1 MIRLKLFLDNIFLRR
16 FSMKQSVFLMGL
28 AIAALCTSGAYAQHS
43 DVEFGYTGGAIE
55 IEFGAEGRMFESD
68 FPTSGASENF
78 SAEPGFGSEPPEFG
92 INPNDLIGYNVL
104 ENLFYWDGTTE
115 LSASTP
121 ASITI
126 EHGLPGVPDNIVS
139 NTGRTSATMNLNVGS
154 LTNVIG
160 QANASGVFH
169 THLDFTLDAAA
180 PNGAYG
186 LVFEL
191 GTSAA
196 GIANSETFGI
206 IFNHGLNDAQFEAG
220 ADHFATTRGFAA
232 VPEPSSLAMLACVGG
247 ASCLFRRRRKA

>member
-1 MIRLKLFLDNIFLRR
+1 MFLFGIA
-16 FSMKQSVFLMGL
+16 L
-28 AIAALCTSGAYAQHS
+28 AILCSSKLHAQHS
-43 DVEFGYTGGAIE
+43 DIEFGYTGGSIE
-55 IEFGAEGRMFESD
+55 IEFGSEGRIFESE

-115 LSASTP
+115 LSAGTP

-139 NTGRTSATMNLNVGS
+139 NVGRTSATMNLNVGS
-154 LTNVIG
+154 LTNAIG
-160 QANASGVFH
+160 QANASGIFH

-180 PNGAYG
+180 PDGAYG

-196 GIANSETFGI
+196 GIGNSETFGI
-206 IFNHGLNDAQFEAG
+206 IFNHGLNDTQFEAG
-220 ADHFATTRGFAA
+220 VDHFVSTRGFNA
-232 VPEPSSLAMLACVGG
+232 VPEPSSLAMLACVSG
-247 ASCLFRRRRKA
+247 ATCLFRRRRRA